1 MSCIPG
7 SRRGRISREGHRRYL
22 RSTWRSSSAGVC
34 CMREANQHWLLTS
47 SDSSMR
53 HRRHWG
59 CLHSAGNATQLNSTQ
74 RNARAVVLEGDEDW
88 VVGGEERR
96 VFDGENHV
104 AKRDLCAHGLPV
116 RYDRLLVLA
125 LPVPAVDLDAPA
137 RNTRDTSHSAS
148 AQLHCSSHATGF
160 VISDPFLVFLLR
172 TLFARNIIQDG
183 K

>member
-1 MSCIPG
+1 MFAACEKRVNTGYSLPQI
-7 SRRGRISREGHRRYL
+7 L
-22 RSTWRSSSAGVC
+22 VC
-34 CMREANQHWLLTS
+34 GTEDTGAVCTQQ
-47 SDSSMR
+47 
-53 HRRHWG
+53 
-59 CLHSAGNATQLNSTQ
+59 ATQLNATQ
-74 RNARAVVLEGDEDW
+74 RNARAVVLEGDENW

-172 TLFARNIIQDG
+172 TLFAREIIQDG